1 MQDIK
6 EKAFDKVYAK
16 LTTLNF
22 EIQRLRENLKYDNTG
37 GIDAEQLQGVIEQTE
52 EEKLIYMY
60 LFTLIEKD
68 NKL

>member
-60 LFTLIEKD
+60 LFTLIEK
-68 NKL
+68 NR

>member
-22 EIQRLRENLKYDNTG
+22 ELQRLRENLKYDNTG

-60 LFTLIEKD
+60 LFTLIEK
-68 NKL
+68 NR

>member
-1 MQDIK
+1 MQDVK

-22 EIQRLRENLKYDNTG
+22 EIQRLRENLKYNNTG

-52 EEKLIYMY
+52 KEKLIYMY
-60 LFTLIEKD
+60 LFTLIEK
-68 NKL
+68 NR

>member
-1 MQDIK
+1 MQDVK

-22 EIQRLRENLKYDNTG
+22 EIQRLRENLKYNNTG

-60 LFTLIEKD
+60 LFTLIEK
-68 NKL
+68 NR